1 MRDEANNFVMG
12 LLFLSGDW
20 WEGSGGPG
28 PEPRRPGRLETGARL
43 LLGNPLELHGQ
54 VLTLPVLRRA
64 ASDQPP
70 SARLQLLMLPP
81 AASSFLPSVKFPVT
95 SMGFHVQHTC
105 DRGTPGRH
113 QGAGLGSVR
122 ALPTWFAVWKAPPG
136 IKFMFLILVRWS
148 GWEPRTHSWELQ
160 EVIRELT
167 QRVCPEGRASGVDGE
182 EMLEKTTRSAFAFM
196 SGCCALKK

>member
-1 MRDEANNFVMG
+1 MWANLLNILSRSGVGSCLTPRDMRDEANNFVMG

-43 LLGNPLELHGQ
+43 LLGNPLKLHGQ
-54 VLTLPVLRRA
+54 VLDPSCAQKGSQWPAPV
-64 ASDQPP
+64 
-70 SARLQLLMLPP
+70 SARPRPLVLPS

-95 SMGFHVQHTC
+95 SMGLHVQHTC

-122 ALPTWFAVWKAPPG
+122 VLPTC
-136 IKFMFLILVRWS
+136 FLS
-148 GWEPRTHSWELQ
+148 GGLRL
-160 EVIRELT
+160 
-167 QRVCPEGRASGVDGE
+167 AS
-182 EMLEKTTRSAFAFM
+182 S
-196 SGCCALKK
+196 SCS